1 VPNHAGLLLTV
12 TAIGLCALVVWVPGG
27 LIAAASGLRDW
38 ILLAVAPLLTYFV
51 AGVAGPWLWKI
62 GIPFTPITFGVCALA
77 VAAVFLWLRRF
88 SRGADPRLRWTRA
101 AHLSVAVCVL
111 VAFAVGFAV
120 LHRAMG
126 GDLNAIP
133 QDWDAGYH
141 ANGVRYIAETGDGS
155 LYGTSRVNWYE
166 LPNGLF
172 YPNGYHLVG
181 SLVYALGGAPI
192 PAVLNANSV
201 LLPGLL
207 ALSLAALVRH
217 SGGRAVVAGYTALIA
232 AAATSATY
240 DNLWRG
246 PLLPFTL
253 GLAVT
258 PVLAIGLDRYLRRP
272 ALDTGAVFAACAVGL
287 LAVHSSTLFGGI
299 LFVLPVLVQR
309 WWGAGAL
316 VRRDLLLLLPP
327 MAAGGLVAVPHL
339 FGALGVSGNIALV
352 DWPSV
357 FPVSQAVG
365 SLLVF
370 QHVTAH
376 PQLWLAVS
384 LWIGLARYGR
394 LGPLR
399 WIGGPAVLFGAVFVL
414 TASFSQPWVA
424 KLTSPWWND
433 QFRLVALA
441 TVPLCVIAGHGLAQV
456 HDLLG
461 RRVHVPLVTAAAAAA
476 VLVLLSGGLYAG
488 VNVRQ
493 SHRAYGYTARE
504 DQSFAVTKNEVLAMQ
519 RLGDLVGPGERVL
532 NDRNDG
538 SQWMYAVAGVHP
550 VAGHYD
556 GTLESPDVF
565 TLQAHFRDYD
575 TDERVRAAVRRLHVR
590 YVLIGRGY
598 VREYNRRATGL
609 RDLGGADF
617 LTKVYENEDAVV
629 YRLVA
634 PGGATP

>member
-12 TAIGLCALVVWVPGG
+12 TTMVLYVVVLWVPGG
-27 LIAAASGLRDW
+27 LIAAVTGLRGW
-38 ILLAVAPLLTYFV
+38 SLIAVAPLLTYFI

-62 GIPFTPITFGVCALA
+62 GIPFTPVTFGIYTLA
-77 VAAVFLWLRRF
+77 VAAVFLLLRRF
-88 SRGADPRLRWTRA
+88 SRGDDPASPWTRQ
-101 AHLSVAVCVL
+101 AHLAVGLCVL
-111 VAFAVGFAV
+111 AATAVGFAV
-120 LHRAMG
+120 LYRAMG

-141 ANGVRYIAETGDGS
+141 ANGIRYIADTGDGS

-172 YPNGYHLVG
+172 YPNAYHLVG
-181 SLVYALGGAPI
+181 SLVYTLSGAPI
-192 PAVLNANSV
+192 PAVLNAGTV

-217 SGGRAVVAGYTALIA
+217 FGGRAVVAGYTAVIA

-246 PLLPFTL
+246 PLLPFTV

-258 PVLAIGLDRYLRRP
+258 PVLAIVLDRYLRRP
-272 ALDTGAVFAACAVGL
+272 GPDTGAVFAAAAVGL

-299 LFVLPVLVQR
+299 LFVLPMLAQR
-309 WWGAGAL
+309 WWGAWA
-316 VRRDLLLLLPP
+316 VARHDLLLLLPP
-327 MAAGGLVAVPHL
+327 MAIGGLLTIPHL
-339 FGALGVSGNIALV
+339 FGALSVSGNIALM
-352 DWPSV
+352 DWPST

-365 SLLVF
+365 SLLTF
-370 QHVTAH
+370 QHVTAR
-376 PQLWLAVS
+376 PELWLAVL
-384 LWIGLARYGR
+384 LWVGLFTFGR
-394 LGPLR
+394 LDRLR
-399 WIGGPAVLFGAVFVL
+399 WIAGPALLFGFVFVL
-414 TASFSQPWVA
+414 TASYSQPWVA
-424 KLTSPWWND
+424 KVTSPWWND
-433 QFRLVALA
+433 QFRLIALA

-461 RRVHVPLVTAAAAAA
+461 RWVRRPLITSPLVLAA
-476 VLVLLSGGLYAG
+476 LVFLSNGLYYG
-488 VNVRQ
+488 VNVVQ
-493 SHRAYGYTARE
+493 AHRAYGYTARE
-504 DQSFAVTKNEVLAMQ
+504 DQSYVVTKNEVLAMQ
-519 RLGDLVGPGERVL
+519 ELGKLVRPGERVL

-538 SQWMYAVAGVHP
+538 TLWMYAVAGVHP

-565 TLQAHFRDYD
+565 ALQAHFREYD
-575 TDERVRAAVRRLHVR
+575 TDTKVRTAVQHLNVR
-590 YVLIGRGY
+590 YVIVGRGF

-609 RDLGGADF
+609 RDLNEADF

-629 YRLVA
+629 YRLNGVES
-634 PGGATP
+634 